1 MEQGVPPLLVVVREE
16 DAIRLLTPQ
25 LAYRAVE
32 RALVALADGSG
43 KLNPVVIGGGLA
55 PGQSFSIK
63 SGAAG
68 GERLVGLKVGSYW
81 PGAELHGLARHGSSI
96 FLLDAETGRLRAI
109 VEASRLNGPRTAA
122 ADAVAASLLARADS
136 RTLAVIGAGHQA
148 EHEVRAL
155 CAVRPIDR
163 VLIASRSTER
173 AQALAAALQD
183 CASTVTAVDAQT
195 ACRAADIIVTVT
207 TATAP
212 VIEAGW
218 VRPGTHIASMGS
230 DQRGKQELP
239 VALVERGALFCDLP
253 AQSLA
258 IGEFQHVA
266 AQVEAGT
273 LRLTAIGD
281 VVRGAGP
288 GRISDD
294 AITIFDSS
302 GTALQD
308 LYVAQAILDAR

>member
-1 MEQGVPPLLVVVREE
+1 MEHSAPPSLVVVNEE
-16 DAIRLLTPQ
+16 EASRLLTPQ

-32 RALVALADGSG
+32 RALAALADGSG
-43 KLNPVVIGGGLA
+43 SLNPVVIGAGLMQ
-55 PGQSFSIK
+55 GQSFSIK

-68 GERLVGLKVGSYW
+68 DERLVGLKVGSYW
-81 PGAELHGLARHGSSI
+81 PGAETHGLARHGSSI

-122 ADAVAASLLARADS
+122 ADAVVASFLARADCH
-136 RTLAVIGAGHQA
+136 TLAVIGAGHQA

-155 CAVRPIDR
+155 CAVRPIAR
-163 VLIASRSTER
+163 VLIASRSAER
-173 AQALAAALQD
+173 AAALATALLG
-183 CASTVTAVDAQT
+183 CAETVMATDAQT

-212 VIEAGW
+212 VIEAEW
-218 VRPGTHIASMGS
+218 VGPGTHIASMGS
-230 DQRGKQELP
+230 DQRGKHELP
-239 VALVERGALFCDLP
+239 VALIERAVLFCDLP

-266 AQVEAGT
+266 MQVAAGN
-273 LRLTAIGD
+273 LSLTAIGD
-281 VVRGAGP
+281 VVRGVSP
-288 GRISDD
+288 GRTSAE